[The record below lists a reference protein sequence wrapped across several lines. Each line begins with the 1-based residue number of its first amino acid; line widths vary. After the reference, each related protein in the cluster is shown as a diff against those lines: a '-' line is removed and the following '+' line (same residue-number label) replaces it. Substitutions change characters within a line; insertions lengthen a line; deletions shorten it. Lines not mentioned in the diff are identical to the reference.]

1 MTKKIRTKFILVSSM
16 AVLLMLIIIIGL
28 ILVVSDYS
36 LKSKTYNEL
45 EYILDNDGIMP
56 DYKENHSKEI
66 TITPETQ
73 YEFRYFSLK
82 TNNDNFEII
91 DMNHIV

>member
-45 EYILDNDGIMP
+45 EYILQ
-56 DYKENHSKEI
+56 EAQLWASE
-66 TITPETQ
+66 
-73 YEFRYFSLK
+73 
-82 TNNDNFEII
+82 
-91 DMNHIV
+91 

>member
-45 EYILDNDGIMP
+45 E
-56 DYKENHSKEI
+56 
-66 TITPETQ
+66 
-73 YEFRYFSLK
+73 
-82 TNNDNFEII
+82 
-91 DMNHIV
+91 